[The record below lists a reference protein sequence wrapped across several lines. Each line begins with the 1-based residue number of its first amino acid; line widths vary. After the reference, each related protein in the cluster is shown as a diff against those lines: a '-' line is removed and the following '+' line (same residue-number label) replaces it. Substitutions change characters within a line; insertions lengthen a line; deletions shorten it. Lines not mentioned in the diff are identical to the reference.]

1 MKKTLSV
8 ILAVVLLTC
17 TISSFLMIF
26 ALKGCATDVSL
37 NLEINDMK
45 VNGLKEPLG
54 IDTTPVFSWK
64 NVSNG
69 YNRSMSAYRIIVAS
83 TKEKAEKFEGDLWDS
98 GKTQGSNNY
107 DIIYNGASLS
117 SVTDYYWRVSVYDE
131 RDVKYDSEI
140 VHFGTGMLSKSEWT
154 ASWIGAESEKTFDF
168 SGANWIWSEEAQK
181 TIETCKRYFRKSF
194 TPDSTKTVKKVF
206 VGGTA
211 DDSIKMYFNGEQI
224 ASSSSWQGGFFT
236 DITNKVVAGNN
247 TFAAVVSNT
256 FTETGSYAAFI
267 LKAQIYYTD
276 GTKEEIVT
284 DASWVLNDT
293 ELTDWANVSF
303 NDSAWAKATIVGA
316 YPIKPWNQLNIDTTI
331 LTQDESA
338 PYLRKE
344 FNVSKSVKNAK
355 MLICGLGLFELKI
368 NGILPDDT
376 VLNPANTQYDDT
388 VNYRVFDVTS
398 LIQSGEN
405 AIGVELGNS
414 WYNENFEMWS
424 IKNAP
429 WRDNP
434 KLLAELHIV
443 YDDGTKEIIK
453 TDTSWKVSLAGPTTY
468 NSIYHGE
475 KYDARLEIKDWDKA
489 TYDDSLWKNAVIAKT
504 PGALKFEN
512 MEPMRKLNTFPCE
525 ITKLLDG
532 TYIVKVPVMTT
543 GWAKI
548 TFRNTTPGET
558 VKIAYGETLKANGK
572 LNYVDWG
579 TSNTSGG
586 PFQLFDY
593 TFKGAQEESYEPKF
607 TYCGYQ
613 YIEISNYSGTLTPE
627 DVKCYLIANDVEKT
641 GEFETDNELI
651 NTLHDN
657 MARAL
662 INNFQGKPTDCPT
675 WEKLGWLG
683 DYNVIVRTAMY
694 NYGIQAFNEKFMN
707 DIRDS
712 AINNKMGNIS
722 PMAGTAPGNVVVWN
736 CAYVEAIY
744 ESWLAYGT
752 IEIAQDHYD
761 LMRANTLTHVDTI
774 KKTVSSGG
782 LSKPSWVFEHEGALN
797 DWQGPNGPSSAPE
810 GYGIVAT
817 ATFYSVVKH
826 LREMALALGKTDDAN
841 EYAVYLENIYNAFNE
856 TFYNEEKGYYETG
869 YWNPEWA
876 GTRSE
881 YRQTSNLAAVYYGLC
896 PEDKLES
903 VVASIANDVISKDYH
918 LETGHIGT
926 RLLLPVLSEYGYE
939 DVAYKLITQTTYP
952 SWGFWVENGATS
964 CWEGYSLADTR
975 SRNHYFLGTYDQW
988 LFENVAG
995 IDEHTNGYETVVIKP
1010 QMIGDLKYVN
1020 SSIKTVRGALES
1032 NWKKFSDGSFE
1043 MVVNIPMG
1051 TTATIYVPV
1060 YSTDNLRVNGVKLSE
1075 HEGILSYEIVD
1086 GNVKITAGSGNYEFV
1101 VSALFEDISDAK
1113 ANLESLVN
1121 IANNFNK
1128 DNYDEEIWQAF
1139 TKVLEDT
1146 VDVLNDKDTTND
1158 QYVIAQIKLSEQ
1170 ISILNRNKSGNLAL
1184 GATVTTGGEL
1194 DHPHWNNPQTL
1205 TDGDLKN
1212 YQGDRNT
1219 GWCCTGYQDEKYLII
1234 DLGSAYNVNNVRLY
1248 ATGNTDTDPVCK
1260 WFPKAFDVLVSTN
1273 GTTFNK
1279 VGSKSG
1285 IPATLTAKDGVGP
1298 YVDVYF
1304 DTTVAQFIKI
1314 DITALQDKIENVWYA
1329 QLSEAEVYSL
1339 NESELKY
1346 HRYNDVCNNV
1356 NKDLYLTT
1364 PYNEFIASVKDVIS
1378 KEYTSESEYKNAADV
1393 LENALNTLNKHTV
1406 INLALG
1412 KNVSASTS
1420 HAVATW
1426 SNPQKLTDGDT
1437 VNLSGNQHT
1446 GWSCVSNDAN
1456 VYVQI
1461 DLGDVYA
1468 FNTVNLYPTGN
1479 TTTDPVCAKF
1489 PKGYEIQISENGT
1502 TWNTVYSASGLEKP
1516 QANSDGTVNAVTNQF
1531 ELVSAR
1537 FVKVVVTQ
1545 KHSDSGLIQFAEIE
1559 VYRENSY
1566 ILDNLLKEYNGLN
1579 KSDYDETVYNEFNTI
1594 INKINAQEYT
1604 NQNDTFDAIHTL
1616 DNAIIKLNKNT
1627 TYNLAEDK
1635 DVITSS
1641 THSNAAWNNP
1651 QKLTDGDRMNLS
1663 SANQNTGW
1671 SSTSTDT
1678 ELYVDI
1684 DLGDKFLFN
1693 TVDLYPTGN
1702 VGANKKCTYFPKGYM
1717 IQTSDDG
1724 INWITVYTV
1733 EGLTQPYSNADGS
1746 VDAVRS
1752 QFKSSYARYVRI
1764 KVTEKNEAL
1773 VQFAEIE
1780 VYNTIS
1786 KFVGANIELAESLTV
1801 NYFVDSKMPLND
1813 LSVRFT
1819 STSGRI
1825 TDVFGTIDEETG
1837 YYKFSY
1843 TGINP
1848 QCMNDFITAQL
1859 ISGENV
1865 IAQKDAYSVNTYCE
1879 NQISRSASELGLTNT
1894 QYAKL
1899 KTLLADMLVYG
1910 SAAQDYMDYKTDN
1923 LTDNSQWVQENK
1935 STFTVPN
1942 GVKVLTGNNDLNNC
1956 IKSASLNMSNVNK
1969 IYFRL
1974 ILTDDSVKVL
1984 LNNVEIDKS
1993 TLIKQADGTYVIY
2006 TDDLKATEF
2015 DKVFTLTLVDANNN
2029 EISKIQYNVNAYIQ
2043 AKYGSSTVGNIVKAL
2058 NNYGVSAKA
2067 YLNSLSDLSGDYDL
2081 EDEDILI

>member
-1 MKKTLSV
+1 MKKTVSV
-8 ILAVVLLTC
+8 ILAVVLLMC
-17 TISSFLMIF
+17 TICSFLTIF

-64 NVSNG
+64 NVSSG
-69 YNRSMSAYRIIVAS
+69 YNRNMSAFRIIVAS

-98 GKTQGSNNY
+98 GKTEGSNNY

-117 SVTDYYWRVSVYDE
+117 SVTDYYWRVTVYDE
-131 RDVKYDSEI
+131 RNVKYDSE
-140 VHFGTGMLSKSEWT
+140 VAHFGTGMLSKNEWT

-181 TIETCKRYFRKSF
+181 TIETCKRYFRKTF
-194 TPDSTKTVKKVF
+194 TYDSTKTIKKVF

-293 ELTDWANVSF
+293 ELTDWAKTSF
-303 NDSAWAKATIVGA
+303 NDSLWEKATIVGA

-344 FNVSKSVKNAK
+344 FNVSKSIKNAK

-475 KYDARLEIKDWDKA
+475 KYDARLEIEGWDKA
-489 TYDDSLWKNAVIAKT
+489 GFDDSLWKNAVIAKT

-548 TFRNTTPGET
+548 TFKNTTPGET

-707 DIRDS
+707 DIRDTS
-712 AINNKMGNIS
+712 INNKMGNTS
-722 PMAGTAPGNVVVWN
+722 PAAGTAPGNVVVWN

-744 ESWLAYGT
+744 ESWKTYGT

-817 ATFYSVVKH
+817 SMFYSVVSH

-841 EYAVYLENIYNAFNE
+841 EYATYLENIYNAFNE

-869 YWNPEWA
+869 YWNDEWA
-876 GTRSE
+876 GTRSK
-881 YRQTSNLAAVYYGLC
+881 YRQTSNLCAVYYGLC
-896 PEDKLES
+896 PESKLES
-903 VVASIANDVISKDYH
+903 VVASIANDVVSKDYH
-918 LETGHIGT
+918 LETGHVGT
-926 RLLLPVLSEYGYE
+926 RLLLPVLSEYGYA
-939 DVAYKLITQTTYP
+939 DVAFKLVTQTTFP

-988 LFENVAG
+988 FYENLAG
-995 IDEHTNGYETVVIKP
+995 IDKMTDGYKTVTIKP
-1010 QMIGDLKYVN
+1010 QVLNELKKVKC
-1020 SSIKTVRGALES
+1020 SVETVRGTLTS
-1032 NWKKFSDGSFE
+1032 SWNKLSDGTLQ
-1043 MVVNIPMG
+1043 MLITIPTG
-1051 TTATIYVPV
+1051 SDATIYVPV
-1060 YSTDNLRVNGVKLSE
+1060 ASTDNLRVNGVKLSE

-1086 GNVKITAGSGNYEFV
+1086 GAIMIKAGSGSYEFIN
-1101 VSALFEDISDAK
+1101 SSLFEDTDNAK
-1113 ANLESLVN
+1113 ANLENL
-1121 IANNFNK
+1121 IALTNSYVK
-1128 DNYDEEIWQAF
+1128 DSFEQNIWQDFEVALKNA
-1139 TKVLEDT
+1139 TDL
-1146 VDVLNDKDTTND
+1146 LNDESATNE
-1158 QYVIAQIKLSEQ
+1158 QFVIAQIKLSEQ
-1170 ISILNRNKSGNLAL
+1170 IAILNRNKSGNLAL
-1184 GATVTTGGEL
+1184 GAIVSTGGEF
-1194 DHPHWNNPQTL
+1194 DHEHWNNPQTL

-1219 GWCCTGYQDEKYLII
+1219 GWCCTGYQDEKYVII
-1234 DLGSAYNVNNVRLY
+1234 DLGSVYNVNSVRLY
-1248 ATGNTDTDPVCK
+1248 ATGNTDADPTCK

-1285 IPATLTAKDGVGP
+1285 IPATITATDGVGP
-1298 YVDVYF
+1298 HFDVYF
-1304 DTTVAQFIKI
+1304 DCVSAQYVKI
-1314 DITALQDKIENVWYA
+1314 DITQLQDKVNDVCYA
-1329 QLSEAEVYSL
+1329 QISEIEVYSL
-1339 NESELKY
+1339 SEAKFKYYKFNEA
-1346 HRYNDVCNNV
+1346 CNNV
-1356 NKDLYLTT
+1356 NEENYLTA
-1364 PYNEFIASVKDVIS
+1364 PYGQFIEATKDVLN
-1378 KEYTSESEYKNAADV
+1378 KEYTDEFDFTTAANILES
-1393 LENALNTLNKHTV
+1393 ALRTLNNHTV
-1406 INLALG
+1406 INLALN
-1412 KNVSASTS
+1412 KDVTASSS

-1426 SNPQKLTDGDT
+1426 SNPQKLTDGDR

-1446 GWSCVSNDAN
+1446 GWSSVSNDAN

-1461 DLGDVYA
+1461 DLGDIYG
-1468 FNTVNLYPTGN
+1468 FNTVDLYPTGN

-1489 PKGYEIQISENGT
+1489 PKGYDIQVSENGN
-1502 TWNTVYSASGLEKP
+1502 TWKTVYSVSNLDKP
-1516 QANSDGTVNAVTNQF
+1516 QADTDGTVNAITNQF
-1531 ELVSAR
+1531 DMVSAR

-1559 VYRENSY
+1559 IYRENSY
-1566 ILDNLLKEYNGLN
+1566 ILDNLLKDYNGLN

-1594 INKINAQEYT
+1594 INKINAQQFT
-1604 NQNDTFDAIHTL
+1604 NQNEFYSAIATL
-1616 DNAIIKLNKNT
+1616 NEAIIKLNKNT
-1627 TYNLAEDK
+1627 TKNLAQDK
-1635 DVITSS
+1635 NVNTSS

-1651 QKLTDGDRMNLS
+1651 QKLTDGDRNNLS

-1693 TVDLYPTGN
+1693 TVDIYPTGN
-1702 VGANKKCTYFPKGYM
+1702 VGGNKKCTYFPKGYM

-1724 INWITVYTV
+1724 INWITVHTV
-1733 EGLTQPYSNADGS
+1733 EGLNQPYSNADGS

-1786 KFVGANIELAESLTV
+1786 KFVGANVELAETLTV
-1801 NYFVDSKMPLND
+1801 NYFVDSKMPIGD
-1813 LSVRFT
+1813 LLVRFS
-1819 STSGRI
+1819 STSGKT
-1825 TDVFGTIDEETG
+1825 TDVLGTIDEKTG
-1837 YYKFSY
+1837 YYKFNY
-1843 TGINP
+1843 TNINP
-1848 QCMNDFITAQL
+1848 QCMNDFVTAQL
-1859 ISGENV
+1859 ISGGNV
-1865 IAQKDAYSVNTYCE
+1865 IAQKDDYSIKTYCE

-1894 QYAKL
+1894 QYSKL
-1899 KTLLADMLVYG
+1899 KTLLADMLIYG
-1910 SAAQDYMDYKTDN
+1910 GAAQNYMDYQTDS
-1923 LTDNSQWVQENK
+1923 LADDSKWVQEYK
-1935 STFTVPN
+1935 SAFTVPN
-1942 GVKVLTGNNDLNNC
+1942 GVKVLTGNKDLNNC

-1974 ILTDDSVKVL
+1974 VLTDDSVKVL
-1984 LNNVEIDKS
+1984 LNGVEVDKT
-1993 TLIKQADGTYVIY
+1993 TLIKQADGSYVLY
-2006 TDDLKATEF
+2006 TDGLKATEF
-2015 DKVFTLTLVDANNN
+2015 DKVFTLTIVDASGN
-2029 EISKIQYNVNAYIQ
+2029 ELSNLQYNVNAYIQ
-2043 AKYGSSTVGNIVKAL
+2043 SKYESKTVGNIVKAL
-2058 NNYGVSAKA
+2058 NNYGVSANA
-2067 YLNSLSDLSGDYDL
+2067 YIKSLSDLSGGFDL
-2081 EDEDILI
+2081 GDEDNLM